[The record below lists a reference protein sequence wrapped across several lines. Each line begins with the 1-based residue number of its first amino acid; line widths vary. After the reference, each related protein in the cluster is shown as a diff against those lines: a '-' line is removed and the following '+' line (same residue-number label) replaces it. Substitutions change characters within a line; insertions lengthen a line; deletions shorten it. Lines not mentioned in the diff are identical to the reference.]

1 MQPIKLAVIGGSG
14 FDSYAELECVET
26 IHLETPYGPAAP
38 ITIGQLAGER
48 LLFMPRHG
56 PEHRVAP
63 HLINY
68 RANIWALHE
77 QGVERTLAINA
88 VGGIRDD
95 MRPGSL
101 VLPNQ
106 IVDYTHGRE
115 HSYFTGGDAG
125 VMHAEFAD
133 PYDEEWRAVLLQ
145 VLLQVA
151 RANEF
156 AIIGDGVHACTQGPR
171 LETAAEIRR
180 LRNDGCDLVGMTGMP
195 EAVLARELGMRYAAL
210 GVVVN
215 WAAGLSSKPITLETV
230 FQQLHVSMQDVKRFI
245 AMLLPTL

>member
-14 FDSYAELECVET
+14 FDSYAELERAKTVRV
-26 IHLETPYGPAAP
+26 ETPYGPAAP
-38 ITIGQLAGER
+38 MTIGQLGGET

-77 QGVERTLAINA
+77 QSVERTLAINA

-95 MRPGSL
+95 MRPGCL
-101 VLPNQ
+101 VLPHQ
-106 IVDYTHGRE
+106 LVDYTHGRE
-115 HSYFTGGDAG
+115 HSYFIGGDAG
-125 VMHAEFAD
+125 LMHAEFAD
-133 PYDEEWRAVLLQ
+133 PYDEEWRAA
-145 VLLQVA
+145 LLQVA
-151 RANEF
+151 GRHRF
-156 AIIGDGVHACTQGPR
+156 AMIGEAVYACTQGPR

-180 LRNDGCDLVGMTGMP
+180 LKNDGCDLVGMTAMP
-195 EAVLARELGMRYAAL
+195 ETVLARELGMRYAAL
-210 GVVVN
+210 AVVVN

-230 FQQLHVSMQDVKRFI
+230 FAQLQISMEDVKRFI
-245 AMLLPTL
+245 AVLMPAL